1 MSDKL
6 EQYVK
11 QNRDNFDILE
21 PNAALWNK
29 IETKLE
35 PKSRIVNFSFVWKAA
50 VILLVFG
57 FSYWAQMN
65 MEQEPLPQMSGV
77 RDSQDTNVIETAK
90 VFNDT
95 EIPDV
100 SKKMEPVMPEFFETE
115 KFYSRKVNSTM
126 KELNVYLTKYPD
138 VAVDMKKD
146 IAELDS
152 VYRSLKRDLGDDVA
166 HEEILKA
173 MIQNYR
179 MKLQILE
186 DIKNELMQNS
196 GFNSTKNDSHEI

>member
-11 QNRDNFDILE
+11 QNKDNFDVLE

-29 IETKLE
+29 IESRLQ
-35 PKSRIVNFSFVWKAA
+35 PRSRILNLSFVWKAA
-50 VILLVFG
+50 VILFVFG
-57 FSYWAQMN
+57 FSFWAQMQ
-65 MEQEPLPQMSGV
+65 MEKPAEQQISGINNKAE
-77 RDSQDTNVIETAK
+77 TNNIEIAK
-90 VFNDT
+90 AFDNE

-100 SKKMEPVMPEFFETE
+100 SKKMEPVMPEFVETE
-115 KFYSRKVNSTM
+115 RFYSYKVNSTM
-126 KELNVYLTKYPD
+126 KELNVYLAKYPD

-152 VYRSLKRDLGDDVA
+152 VYQSLKHDLGDNVA

-186 DIKNELMQNS
+186 DIKNELMQNN
-196 GFNSTKNDSHEI
+196 GYNSTKNDSHEI